1 MLSVSWGTVLWST
14 IAFLVVAFILAKMA
28 WKPILASIK
37 ERESS
42 IDDALKSAK
51 RAREEM
57 SNLQASNEALLKEAR
72 AERDGMLKEAR
83 ATKDRILA
91 EAKTKAT
98 EEYSSIVESA
108 KATILTEKHA
118 AITEIKHQVANL
130 SIDIAEK
137 IIKQELE
144 STDKQKDLI
153 AKSIAESNLN

>member
-1 MLSVSWGTVLWST
+1 MLSVSWGTVIWSS

-37 ERESS
+37 ERETS
-42 IDDALKSAK
+42 IDDALKSADK
-51 RAREEM
+51 AREEM

-83 ATKDRILA
+83 ETKDRILS
-91 EAKTKAT
+91 EAKSKAT
-98 EEYSSIVESA
+98 DEYRSIVDSA
-108 KATILTEKHA
+108 KETIETEKQA
-118 AITEIKHQVANL
+118 ALTEIKQQVANL

-144 STDKQKDLI
+144 SNEKQKELI
-153 AKSIAESNLN
+153 AKTIAESNLN